1 MPNDEDP
8 HQYRQRYVADARPTA
23 GVALCLSGGGYRAAL
38 FHLGVL
44 RRLNELGTLGYVDT
58 ISGVS
63 GGSILAGYLAQHVER
78 WPEPGERVAG
88 FAEDIAP
95 GFRAFT
101 RKNIRTLWI
110 LRRPGNAAA
119 AVQSLQRRYE
129 KDVIQLPLSG
139 LPERPAFVF
148 SATDLSFGVNWV
160 FRRHEAGSYA
170 AGYLRPPP
178 ADWPA
183 AKAVAASSCFPPAFE
198 PMPLDIAPERLKSG
212 TFPRGERRDELVR
225 DLHLSDGGVYDNMAL
240 EAVWKNHRAVLV
252 SDGGA
257 VFNRTAPHG
266 LISQIGRYLA
276 IQGNQ
281 AGAIRKRWL
290 ISQFMSDDEDNRLR
304 GVYFGIG
311 SNASHFH
318 EGAPGYSEADVDLIA
333 RIRTD
338 LDFFSDAEAGVLQNH
353 GYLLAE
359 AAMRAHGGEWV
370 AEEAPAARLPFA
382 QWQPGVAL
390 DALRDSHKRKL
401 FGRWRALHGR

>member
-1 MPNDEDP
+1 MPAAEAHRREYLP
-8 HQYRQRYVADARPTA
+8 DAKPSE

-44 RRLNELGTLGYVDT
+44 RRLNELGALGHVDT
-58 ISGVS
+58 VSGVS
-63 GGSILAGYLAQHVER
+63 GGSILAGFLAQHVKQ
-78 WPEPGERVAG
+78 WPQPGERVQDFDALAG
-88 FAEDIAP
+88 R
-95 GFRAFT
+95 FRDFT
-101 RKNIRTLWI
+101 KKNIRTLWI
-110 LRRPGNAAA
+110 FRRPVHAAA
-119 AVQSLQRRYE
+119 AVEGLQRRYE
-129 KDVIQLPLSG
+129 KDIIQLPLSG
-139 LPERPAFVF
+139 LPDRPEYVF
-148 SATDLSFGVNWV
+148 AATDLSFGVNWT
-160 FRRHEAGSYA
+160 FRRDKAGSYE
-170 AGYLRPPP
+170 AGYLEPEG
-178 ADWPA
+178 WPA

-198 PMPLDIAPERLKSG
+198 PMPLKLQPENLKGGTAPKG
-212 TFPRGERRDELVR
+212 PRRDELVR

-290 ISQFMSDDEDNRLR
+290 ISQFVSGEESRLR

-311 SNASHFH
+311 SNATHFH
-318 EGAPGYSEADVDLIA
+318 EGAEGYGAAAVEVIS

-338 LDFFSDAEAGVLQNH
+338 LDHFTDAEAGVLQNH

-370 AEEAPAARLPFA
+370 APGSAPAKVPFE
-382 QWQPGVAL
+382 QWAPGRSL

-401 FGRWRALHGR
+401 FGRWRWWHGR

>member
-1 MPNDEDP
+1 MPPAEEHRSGYVPDP
-8 HQYRQRYVADARPTA
+8 HRK

-44 RRLNELGTLGYVDT
+44 RRLNELGTLGHVDT

-63 GGSILAGYLAQHVER
+63 GGSILAGFLAQHVER
-78 WPEPGERVAG
+78 WPQPGERIDR
-88 FAEDIAP
+88 FAEDLAP
-95 GFRAFT
+95 RFRAFT

-119 AVQSLQRRYE
+119 AVEGLERRYE
-129 KDVIQLPLSG
+129 KDIIQLPLGG
-139 LPERPAFVF
+139 LPERPRFVF
-148 SATDLSFGVNWV
+148 SATDLSFGVNWT
-160 FRRHEAGSYA
+160 FRRERTGSYE
-170 AGYLRPPP
+170 AGYLKPPP
-178 ADWPA
+178 AGWPA

-198 PMPLDIAPERLKSG
+198 PMPLDVPPEDLRGGKAPKG
-212 TFPRGERRDELVR
+212 PRRDELVR

-240 EAVWKNHRAVLV
+240 EAVWKDHAVVLV

-257 VFNRTAPHG
+257 VFNRVAPHG

-290 ISQFMSDDEDNRLR
+290 ISQFISDDPDSLR

-311 SNASHFH
+311 STAAHFH
-318 EGAPGYSEADVDLIA
+318 DAAAGYSEEAVDLIA

-338 LDFFSDAEAGVLQNH
+338 LDHFTDAEAGVLQNH

-359 AAMRAHGGEWV
+359 AAMHSHGAEWV
-370 AEEAPAARLPFA
+370 AGGAPPAQIPFGK
-382 QWQPGVAL
+382 WPPGGP
-390 DALRDSHKRKL
+390 LRELRNSHKRRL
-401 FGRWRALHGR
+401 LGRWRLLSRG

>member
-1 MPNDEDP
+1 MAPAEEHRSGFLPDP
-8 HQYRQRYVADARPTA
+8 RRR

-38 FHLGVL
+38 FHLGVI
-44 RRLNELGTLGYVDT
+44 RRLNELGTLGHVDT

-63 GGSILAGYLAQHVER
+63 GGSILAGFLAQHVER
-78 WPEPGERVAG
+78 WPQPGERIEG
-88 FAEDIAP
+88 FAENLAP
-95 GFRAFT
+95 KFRDFT

-119 AVQSLQRRYE
+119 AVQGLQRRYA
-129 KDVIQLPLSG
+129 KDIIQLPLSG
-139 LPERPAFVF
+139 LPDRPQYVF

-160 FRRHEAGSYA
+160 FRRERTGSYE

-198 PMPLDIAPERLKSG
+198 PMPLDIAPEELKG
-212 TFPRGERRDELVR
+212 GKAPQGPRRDELER

-240 EAVWKNHRAVLV
+240 EAVWKDHAVVLV

-257 VFNRTAPHG
+257 VFNRVAPHG

-290 ISQFMSDDEDNRLR
+290 ISQFVSEDADALH

-311 SNASHFH
+311 STATHFH
-318 EGAPGYSEADVDLIA
+318 DGAVGYDEQAVATIA

-338 LDFFSDAEAGVLQNH
+338 LDYFTDAEAGVLQNH
-353 GYLLAE
+353 GYLIAE
-359 AAMRAHGGEWV
+359 AAMRAHGAAWIEAG
-370 AEEAPAARLPFA
+370 APALVTPFA
-382 QWQPGVAL
+382 AFAPGGP
-390 DALRDSHKRKL
+390 LRDLRNSHKRRL
-401 FGRWRALHGR
+401 FGRWRRLTRG